1 MDAQERPKKQSNAI
15 LERKI
20 VMSSTAKQVIG

>member
-1 MDAQERPKKQSNAI
+1 MDAQERPKKRSKAT

-20 VMSSTAKQVIG
+20 VMLSNAKQVIG